1 MKNCI
6 ILPLSIL
13 FIAAFYTVNAQS
25 IGKWSRV
32 SIKQFYTPDAAKAL
46 GKSFSEVSTSTTG
59 VEIIEIK
66 ANHTFTKTLSG
77 KYQPTPIVLTG
88 TWSEAGNQLVMKMD
102 PKQADPKYN
111 SNGDASSSGTTT
123 VAGDTMTIT
132 SAVSAN
138 NPMASKMQIDKIEET
153 FKKI

>member
-1 MKNCI
+1 MKNCL
-6 ILPLSIL
+6 ILSFGIL
-13 FIAAFYTVNAQS
+13 FIAAFYTGKAQS
-25 IGKWSRV
+25 IGKWNRV
-32 SIKQFYTPDAAKAL
+32 SIKQFYTPEAAKKL

-59 VEIIEIK
+59 TEIIEFK
-66 ANHTFTKTLSG
+66 ADHSYTKTLSG

-88 TWSEAGNQLVMKMD
+88 TWSEKGNQLVMKMD

-111 SNGDASSSGTTT
+111 SNGDASSTSTTI

-132 SAVSAN
+132 SPVSAN